1 MKGDLHILLIS
12 TLRGEQLYRSYSPH
26 GTDTL
31 VSLMGENFL
40 ATMDGSTLSSQG
52 FFVPTASVRVVEE
65 ALQANVKVV
74 AAALADG
81 APQYQSISLM
91 RQSYESF
98 QGTDEASSFIKAAKT
113 LGHDMGVIGSD
124 NAAAMSV
131 YVMAMRLSK
140 YSHRNNITAAY
151 YPCDR
156 GCAQC
161 PVGSGCLGLCGASCT
176 CWWWVCGD
184 CCYHKGCYDHDICCS
199 KTYFSLRCAFPATF
213 TCNSY
218 SC

>member
-1 MKGDLHILLIS
+1 MNRIMLGALSFLLVNFAAIGVPKLCAGYRGIDGGKQNGPLRVITLAPGKVEAEYRTDDDKGVCFLSEVKGDLHILLIS

-91 RQSYESF
+91 RQ
-98 QGTDEASSFIKAAKT
+98 
-113 LGHDMGVIGSD
+113 
-124 NAAAMSV
+124 
-131 YVMAMRLSK
+131 
-140 YSHRNNITAAY
+140 
-151 YPCDR
+151 
-156 GCAQC
+156 
-161 PVGSGCLGLCGASCT
+161 
-176 CWWWVCGD
+176 
-184 CCYHKGCYDHDICCS
+184 
-199 KTYFSLRCAFPATF
+199 
-213 TCNSY
+213 
-218 SC
+218 